1 MAIINL
7 RGEEFTEREKRNLAI
22 LDILRRF
29 GPITRP
35 EISRVLG
42 LNIVTVSNY
51 VEEFLNKNVVFEKE
65 FDVSEGGRRP
75 ILLDINPE
83 SGIVIGVGVNL
94 LDIVGVLV
102 DLKGRIITRSSLA
115 RKGLGVKDIISSII
129 EIISQILNKV
139 KAAPGKIKGIGI
151 GIAGI
156 VNKKDGSIRWPE
168 KVSSGYDYASIYV
181 PLKNIIEKEFG
192 LPVIIENDATSACFG
207 EQWLDLEPGIKNLVY
222 MFSGV
227 GCGIMINGE
236 IYTGSTGSAGEVS
249 IYNLKEETP
258 FTPPFLKDGET
269 LPKERAGFTCP
280 EGNPCFLKR
289 WEIDLG
295 LADEARLRI
304 TKTLDSTGRQ
314 ERIAEL
320 AGGKPG
326 DITMKHIFQAAKE
339 NDPLALD
346 LLGKAAKRL
355 GIKVAYLV
363 NLLNPDAVVIGG
375 GLEDAGEIFL
385 NTVRAVVND
394 WAFEEM
400 ASHVRLTYS
409 SLGEN
414 AVSLGAASLV
424 MRQVFSQL
432 Q

>member
-249 IYNLKEETP
+249 IYNAKEETP
-258 FTPPFLKDGET
+258 FT
-269 LPKERAGFTCP
+269 CP
-280 EGNPCFLKR
+280 AGNPCFLKR

-304 TKTLDSTGRQ
+304 TKTIDSTGRQ
-314 ERIAEL
+314 ERITEL

>member
-51 VEEFLNKNVVFEKE
+51 IEEFINKNVVFEKE

-94 LDIVGVLV
+94 LNIVGALV
-102 DLKGRIITRSSLA
+102 DLKGKIITRSSLE
-115 RKGLGVKDIISSII
+115 RKGVGVKDIINCII
-129 EIISQILNKV
+129 EIISQILNKA
-139 KAAPGKIKGIGI
+139 KASSEKIKGIGV

-181 PLKNIIEKEFG
+181 PLKNIIEKEFN
-192 LPVIIENDATSACFG
+192 LPVIIENDATAACFG

-236 IYTGSTGSAGEVS
+236 IYTGATGSAGEVS
-249 IYNLKEETP
+249 IYNPKEETP
-258 FTPPFLKDGET
+258 FTCQ
-269 LPKERAGFTCP
+269 A
-280 EGNPCFLKR
+280 GNPCFLKR
-289 WEIDLG
+289 WEIDFG
-295 LADEARLRI
+295 MAEEARVRI
-304 TKTLDSTGRQ
+304 TQTMESTVRK
-314 ERIAEL
+314 ERILER
-320 AGGKPG
+320 AGGKA
-326 DITMKHIFQAAKE
+326 DAITIKHIFQAAKDS
-339 NDPLALD
+339 DPLAVELLD
-346 LLGKAAKRL
+346 KAAKRL
-355 GIKVAYLV
+355 GIKAAYLV

-375 GLEDAGEIFL
+375 GLEDAGESFL
-385 NTVRAVVND
+385 NTVRAVVNS

-400 ASHVRLTYS
+400 ASHVKLVYS

-424 MRQVFSQL
+424 MRQIFSQI